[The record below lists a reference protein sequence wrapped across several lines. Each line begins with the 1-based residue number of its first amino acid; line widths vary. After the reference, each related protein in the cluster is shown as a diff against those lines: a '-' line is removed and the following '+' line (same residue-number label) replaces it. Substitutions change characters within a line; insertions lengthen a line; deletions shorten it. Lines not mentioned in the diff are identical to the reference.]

1 VEVKLYARL
10 AGSHSGSS
18 LLFGGAFFAATLAT
32 EGPAQAVM
40 AGSLAATSWFA
51 IVPLLKRLSGGEPA

>member
-1 VEVKLYARL
+1 MKLYVRL

-18 LLFGGAFFAATLAT
+18 LLFGSAFFAAALAT
-32 EGPAQAVM
+32 EGLTQATT
-40 AGSLAATSWFA
+40 AGSLAAVSWFG

>member
-32 EGPAQAVM
+32 DGLAQAAV
-40 AGSLAATSWFA
+40 AGSLAAVSWFG
-51 IVPLLKRLSGGEPA
+51 IMPLLRRLSGGETA